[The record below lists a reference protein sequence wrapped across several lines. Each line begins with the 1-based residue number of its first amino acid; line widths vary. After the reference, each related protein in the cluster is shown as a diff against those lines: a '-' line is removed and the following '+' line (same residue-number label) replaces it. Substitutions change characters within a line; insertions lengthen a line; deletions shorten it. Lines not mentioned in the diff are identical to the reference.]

1 MIMKGKMSLGQLAE
15 TDPVEIVAPFTNAEI
30 VSLWAENEH
39 QQKLVVILG
48 RLITNIPKARDFR
61 L

>member
-1 MIMKGKMSLGQLAE
+1 MSLGQLAE